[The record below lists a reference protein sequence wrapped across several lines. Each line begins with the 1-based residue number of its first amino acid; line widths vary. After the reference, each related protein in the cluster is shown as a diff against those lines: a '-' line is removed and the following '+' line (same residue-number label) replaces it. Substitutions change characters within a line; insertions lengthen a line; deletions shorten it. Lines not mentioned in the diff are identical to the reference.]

1 MISTNLE
8 NRLVPTP
15 TEQEARGQVESL
27 LEELEN
33 LVCSAKGYQNG
44 FFKRLIRPTNQGET
58 SQGDDCASCEPDS
71 LRIRLGKVNCDLADL
86 IKSQSYLDE
95 FLSGTLGNKLPL

>member
-1 MISTNLE
+1 MIKMNSE
-8 NRLVPTP
+8 NRPSSTLAAV
-15 TEQEARGQVESL
+15 EERGQVESL

-71 LRIRLGKVNCDLADL
+71 LRMRLGKVNCDLADL
-86 IKSQSYLDE
+86 VKSQSYLDE
-95 FLSGTLGNKLPL
+95 FLSGTLGKNLPL